1 MSFTSSMWQAANI
14 SNLCGMNEGVA
25 AVKTKSSLPM
35 YQDDMESKRKRNI
48 HLVKNYDGTQ
58 THTVR
63 MGKTLKLAGSIGTEN
78 LGQRNNIPFFVY
90 KIKTSKKWQIPLK
103 GELMFFFSPKLD
115 VPPLEESNLMGHKK
129 SVKVKF
135 SR

>member
-48 HLVKNYDGTQ
+48 HLVKNYDGDD
-58 THTVR
+58 HR
-63 MGKTLKLAGSIGTEN
+63 AHWEHWHRKTLAKGIISIFLSIKLK
-78 LGQRNNIPFFVY
+78 L
-90 KIKTSKKWQIPLK
+90 
-103 GELMFFFSPKLD
+103 PKSD
-115 VPPLEESNLMGHKK
+115 K
-129 SVKVKF
+129 SL
-135 SR
+135 